1 MEEAGFVWIL
11 GHGSIS
17 LHHPHLHCCLP
28 RAYRTTKNPALQRMA
43 LLSFPHYYVLEP
55 VKKIVMF
62 DEYRTYFKRGSKN
75 SFKYLMVS
83 KGMLALTDRN

>member
-1 MEEAGFVWIL
+1 
-11 GHGSIS
+11 
-17 LHHPHLHCCLP
+17 
-28 RAYRTTKNPALQRMA
+28 MA